1 MKKTFEQLKENI
13 NNKVTSSKEFV
24 SNKFAACSEFL
35 SDKNNLIDVSKKAAC
50 SALAVL
56 TLLSGGEAIKTYV
69 QHKNQIENPTSIS
82 ANNPDVNLGGNL
94 DSQSTVQLPEIDLTT
109 TTKFPTTTQPFSTT
123 TTTQPSVKPESE
135 TVTQNDEKPVQKPDQ
150 ILESELD
157 TSIKFMSFNIEMH
170 YSPTV
175 KNNPLYSWD
184 SRKEYVVQEVENLNP
199 DIICFQEITPTM
211 NTYLK
216 ENLDG
221 YAVSYFYRRNSDKS
235 SFSTA
240 FYYKEDRFEEIDDG
254 KFWLSETP
262 NVESVGWDGDIRTCA
277 WEIFKDKHTDKEFC
291 VMNTHYT
298 LRSRTAMNNSSLLIN
313 EKTKEI
319 GLPTIIMGD
328 FNSNE
333 DYACYKTTTE
343 VFDDVHK
350 IAENV
355 IDEGCSFNGY
365 DLETHGHKKEIDF
378 FFVTK
383 GDWKVNSYELLD
395 DQYEEYI
402 EEYGKPFNEQ
412 ANRPSSPSDHFAIAT
427 EVELN
432 D

>member
-1 MKKTFEQLKENI
+1 MKKTFEQLKQNI
-13 NNKVTSSKEFV
+13 NNKITSSKEFV

-35 SDKNNLIDVSKKAAC
+35 SDKNNLIDTSKKVGC
-50 SALAVL
+50 TALAVL
-56 TLLSGGEAIKTYV
+56 TLLSGGEAIKNYV
-69 QHKNQIENPTSIS
+69 QNKNQISIPASNSIS
-82 ANNPDVNLGGNL
+82 AG
-94 DSQSTVQLPEIDLTT
+94 
-109 TTKFPTTTQPFSTT
+109 TTKFETPISIYDFEENLTHPETTTQTTITT
-123 TTTQPSVKPESE
+123 TEATTQPTYKTDSE

-150 ILESELD
+150 ILREELD

-175 KNNPLYSWD
+175 KGNPLYSWD

-211 NTYLK
+211 NSYLK
-216 ENLDG
+216 EELDG

-298 LRSRTAMNNSSLLIN
+298 LRSKDAMNNSSLLIN

-350 IAENV
+350 VAENV
-355 IDEGCSFNGY
+355 IDKGPSFNGY
-365 DLETHGHKKEIDF
+365 DLEKHGHKKEIDF

-402 EEYGKPFNEQ
+402 EEYGKPFSEE
-412 ANRPSSPSDHFAIAT
+412 ADRPSSPSDHFAIAT